1 MDFRADTEPNKI
13 VETSPIETISI
24 EATTAQIQAD
34 QPDKLEPSG
43 NALPL
48 SLLQLF
54 NMSAGFFGI
63 QFAWGLQ
70 MANMSAIFEHLGA
83 EAHAI
88 PLLWLAAPLTGLIVQ
103 PLVGNLSDYT
113 WGPLGRRRPYLLGGA
128 VFASIALIFM
138 PRSSSLWMAAG
149 LLCLLDT
156 SANVSMVPFRAWVGD
171 LLPKEQRTQG
181 FAMQSIMVGLGA
193 IAASILPWLLNH
205 VFAIDPNSH
214 GTQPIPLTVE
224 LSFYLGVVVLLVSM
238 VWTIATTP
246 ENPPKN
252 LERFQHLQAGR
263 GGVFNSLKE
272 VWDSLNEMP
281 ATMRQLAWV
290 QSLTWIGIFSFF
302 LYFPTAVACNIFG
315 AVDLNSA
322 LYNEGIEWAGICFAL
337 FNAVCVGFLFF
348 LPKLTRWTSRKLI
361 HGLCLAIGGISLV
374 LLLFVHRPVM
384 LLFSMAGF
392 GIAWASALSI
402 PFAILTHV
410 IPPQR
415 RGIYQGIFNIFIVL
429 PEILMSLGFGWVMEH
444 WLGDNRLVAVVLG
457 GGFMLAAAVMMA
469 FVQIPPD
476 SMAEA
481 EPEDLA
487 FDSATAVTEA
497 NLAGAEVN
505 QS

>member
-1 MDFRADTEPNKI
+1 MDSQADTEPNK
-13 VETSPIETISI
+13 SIETTSI
-24 EATTAQIQAD
+24 EAATDQIQAV
-34 QPDKLEPSG
+34 QPTKPEPSG
-43 NALPL
+43 NATPL
-48 SLLQLF
+48 NFRQLF

-171 LLPKEQRTQG
+171 LLPKDQRTQG

-193 IAASILPWLLNH
+193 IAASTLPWLLNH

-214 GTQPIPLTVE
+214 GTSPIPLTVE
-224 LSFYLGVVVLLVSM
+224 LSFYLGVVVLLISM
-238 VWTIATTP
+238 VWTIVTTP

-252 LERFQHLQAGR
+252 LARFRRLQEGR
-263 GGVFNSLKE
+263 GGILNSLKE
-272 VWDSLNEMP
+272 IWDGLTHMP

-315 AVDLNSA
+315 AADLNSV
-322 LYNEGIEWAGICFAL
+322 LYNEGIEWAGICFAM

-348 LPKLTRWTSRKLI
+348 LPKLTRWTSRKLV
-361 HGLCLAIGGISLV
+361 HGVCLAIGGISMVSLI
-374 LLLFVHRPVM
+374 FIHQPVM
-384 LLFSMAGF
+384 LLLSMVGF

-402 PFAILTHV
+402 PFAILTHA

-444 WLGDNRLVAVVLG
+444 WLGDNRLIAVVLG
-457 GGFMLAAAVMMA
+457 GGFLLAAAVMMV
-469 FVQIPPD
+469 FVQLPEPLLG
-476 SMAEA
+476 A
-481 EPEDLA
+481 EPEDSVL
-487 FDSATAVTEA
+487 DKMVTATEA
-497 NLAGAEVN
+497 NLTGAEVN
-505 QS
+505 KS